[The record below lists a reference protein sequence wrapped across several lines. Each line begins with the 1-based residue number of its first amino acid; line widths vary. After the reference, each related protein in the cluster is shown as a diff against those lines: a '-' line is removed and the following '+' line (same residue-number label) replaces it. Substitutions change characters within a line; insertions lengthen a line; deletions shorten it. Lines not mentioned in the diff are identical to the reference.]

1 MAAFSCCWVAAG
13 AVVAWVSRLWGASGL
28 LWVAFALLLAALG
41 LLWAALGLLRR
52 VLGCVWVVRGCCCF
66 ASGLFGLVWGGL
78 TWLSFRRNSMLW
90 VALGCFGWS
99 GLALFSTEFGALG
112 CLGLG
117 FGGSGSLFDGIRCF
131 GLLWGVWPSFFT
143 ECKNN
148 EPRTNPTATQ
158 QQPHTRRS
166 SPRAAP
172 ERPRAAPE
180 PPGAGQ
186 KQPRAGQKK
195 SKTAPSCGENS
206 GVNIGCL

>member
-13 AVVAWVSRLWGASGL
+13 VAVAWVSRLWGASGL
-28 LWVAFALLLAALG
+28 LRVAFALLLAALG

-99 GLALFSTEFGALG
+99 GLALFSTDFGALG
-112 CLGLG
+112 CFGLG

-131 GLLWGVWPSFFT
+131 GLLWGVWPSFRRNGKT
-143 ECKNN
+143 TSP
-148 EPRTNPTATQ
+148 EPTQ
-158 QQPHTRRS
+158 QQPNSNPT
-166 SPRAAP
+166 PAGAAP
-172 ERPRAAPE
+172 EQPQSRPEQARSNPEQAERNPKQLFFAARIR
-180 PPGAGQ
+180 G
-186 KQPRAGQKK
+186 
-195 SKTAPSCGENS
+195 
-206 GVNIGCL
+206 